1 MRDCASDWADL
12 KKGQIIFLEVNNI
25 MIAIINL
32 IDSFNSRLDVVEG
45 IIRLMQTVLKKL
57 SGMKHRETE
66 MENWS
71 RQETEERLGT
81 GRSAFWAGRGGR
93 VGQKQRYRDN
103 AREAPHPCLH

>member
-1 MRDCASDWADL
+1 MRDCESDWADL

-32 IDSFNSRLDVVEG
+32 LDSFNSRLDIVEE

-57 SGMKHRETE
+57 SRVKHREAE

-71 RQETEERLGT
+71 GQET
-81 GRSAFWAGRGGR
+81 
-93 VGQKQRYRDN
+93 QRRD
-103 AREAPHPCLH
+103 

>member
-1 MRDCASDWADL
+1 MRDCESDWADL

-32 IDSFNSRLDVVEG
+32 TDSFNSRLDIVEG

-66 MENWS
+66 MENRS
-71 RQETEERLGT
+71 GQETEERLGT
-81 GRSAFWAGRGGR
+81 GRSALWAGRGGR
-93 VGQKQRYRDN
+93 VGQKQRLEGR
-103 AREAPHPCLH
+103 